1 MGEKKKWTVMVYL
14 SGDNNLSEECVWAL
28 KEMYRIGAND
38 RVAVIAQYDSKAR
51 NVPTSRYI
59 IGQNPSDGALDEYAR
74 ALRMS
79 SRKSKGSPLWQEAS
93 ASARMLR
100 DFIIWGADR
109 FPADNYMVVLSG
121 HGSGAE
127 GDYLIRDD
135 NPPSYLSIPRLRW
148 ALEEAKK
155 KLKRIDI
162 LGLDACLMSTAEV
175 SYEVKKAVR
184 FLVGAEGFEPDSGW
198 PYHRILE
205 TLNASPDITPRDL
218 ACAIVE
224 KYTGYYSDY
233 ASAGVSVD
241 LSACDSEKSDAVAE
255 AVNRLAK
262 VLRSSIET
270 RSVED
275 AVLLAHWR
283 AQSYKLE
290 DYVDLFDFCDLL
302 EEGCDNEQ
310 VKEACG
316 AVKDA
321 VESLVVKSCYSGAAF
336 QYSRGISIY
345 FPWAEVTG
353 KYKNLL
359 FSKNTKWDEFLHKYV
374 EQTRRE
380 PRGGEATRSKRRAA
394 QGSTSASEVRSV
406 SGSGRF
412 FPPWGK
418 FMPPWNKGPDLLA
431 KVKNP
436 PITFNKDEC
445 KPE

>member
-1 MGEKKKWTVMVYL
+1 MAEKKNWTVMVYL

-28 KEMYRIGAND
+28 KEMYRVGATD
-38 RVAVIAQYDSKAR
+38 RLAVIAQYDSKASHT
-51 NVPTSRYI
+51 PISRYI
-59 IGQNPSDGALDEYAR
+59 IGQNQSDGALDDYAKPLKMR
-74 ALRMS
+74 V
-79 SRKSKGSPLWQEAS
+79 RKSKDAPLWQEAA
-93 ASARMLR
+93 ASARVLR
-100 DFIIWGADR
+100 DFIIWGAER
-109 FPADNYMVVLSG
+109 FPADNYMIVLSG

-127 GDYLIRDD
+127 GDFLIRDD
-135 NPPSYLSIPRLRW
+135 NPPSFLSIPRLRW

-155 KLKRIDI
+155 KLKKIDI

-175 SYEVKKAVR
+175 GYEVKKAAR
-184 FLVGAEGFEPDSGW
+184 FLVGAEGFEPSAGW

-205 TLNASPDITPRDL
+205 TLNASPDITPRAL

-224 KYTGYYSDY
+224 KYVSYYSDY

-241 LSACDSEKSDAVAE
+241 LSACDLGKSDVMAE

-262 VLRSSIET
+262 VLKLSIT
-270 RSVED
+270 TPSVED

-290 DYVDLFDFCDLL
+290 DYVDLYDFCDLL
-302 EEGCDNEQ
+302 KEGCDNDQ
-310 VKEACG
+310 IKEACEE
-316 AVKDA
+316 VKDA
-321 VESLVVKSCYSGAAF
+321 VEDLVVKSCYSGAAF

-359 FSKNTKWDEFLHKYV
+359 FSKKTQWDEFLHKYV
-374 EQTRRE
+374 EQTRRA
-380 PRGGEATRSKRRAA
+380 PRGQEARRGKRPAA
-394 QGSTSASEVRSV
+394 SIAASGLKVRSD
-406 SGSGRF
+406 SDSGRF
-412 FPPWGK
+412 TPPWSK
-418 FMPPWNKGPDLLA
+418 FTPPWSKGTDLSV